1 VSPGRPGYT
10 LVELMLVLALMVMVA
25 AIAYPSLDTMYLDTK
40 LSMAGDQ
47 VRAKWLT
54 ARTQSVNEGRPYRF
68 AVILGKG
75 NYRLAPDSADFWGG
89 SNGQTS
95 DPDNGPLILE
105 EALPKG
111 VIFNTPDSGQSE
123 PDPNSDTGSPTDGV
137 DWSRAFTVATFLP
150 DGTTREDLA
159 SITFNARGARPVDI
173 KLRGLTGAIT
183 VKQRSLEDNHP

>member
-10 LVELMLVLALMVMVA
+10 LVELMLVMAVIIMVA
-25 AIAYPSLDTMYLDTK
+25 AMAYPSLDAMYLDTK
-40 LSMAGDQ
+40 LAQAGDQ

-54 ARTQSVNEGRPYRF
+54 ARIQAVNEGRPYRF
-68 AVILGKG
+68 AVILNKG

-111 VIFNTPDSGQSE
+111 VIFNTPDSSQTN
-123 PDPNSDTGSPTDGV
+123 PDSNSDTSLPTEGV

-159 SITFNARGARPVDI
+159 TITFNAKGARPVDI
-173 KLRGLTGAIT
+173 KMRGLTGAIT
-183 VKQRSLEDNHP
+183 VKQRSLGDTNP